1 MNTGSAAQRLPSC
14 RAESSDV
21 VPLRSWYLGLCI
33 SILQMSQTKLFCSAS
48 HVYNQKA
55 ELAACTLELCSGCIC
70 CFAWLFLWPSAK
82 SLQLRKLQT
91 VLISG
96 SASWSQ
102 QHRASVQRHTLRTEC
117 LTKPHGEA
125 SIKLMTK
132 TEDKR
137 RRSVRTRQLWPRLRV
152 ALSTLSAFKCIWF
165 VIVSHWSISSTLS
178 DKHSKACKLLLD
190 VSLLPRDRRHKN
202 MLWSQ
207 RTA

>member
-1 MNTGSAAQRLPSC
+1 MNTGSAAQRLLSC
-14 RAESSDV
+14 RAKSSDV
-21 VPLRSWYLGLCI
+21 VLLRSWYCAYQSFRCRRQNFSAVPL
-33 SILQMSQTKLFCSAS
+33 MSTIKKQNWLRALWSFVLDA
-48 HVYNQKA
+48 
-55 ELAACTLELCSGCIC
+55 
-70 CFAWLFLWPSAK
+70 FAVLHDFFFWPSAK
-82 SLQLRKLQT
+82 FLQLRKLQT

-102 QHRASVQRHTLRTEC
+102 QHRASVQQHTLWTEC

-125 SIKLMTK
+125 PIKLMTK

-137 RRSVRTRQLWPRLRV
+137 RRSVCTRQLWPRLRA
-152 ALSTLSAFKCIWF
+152 ALSMLSVFKCIWF

>member
-1 MNTGSAAQRLPSC
+1 MNTGSAAQRLRSC
-14 RAESSDV
+14 RAKSSDV
-21 VPLRSWYLGLCI
+21 VLLRSWYLGLCI
-33 SILQMSQTKLFCSAS
+33 SILQMSPTKLFCSAS
-48 HVYNQKA
+48 HVYNRKA

-82 SLQLRKLQT
+82 FLQLRKLLWKSLALHPE
-91 VLISG
+91 VNK
-96 SASWSQ
+96 
-102 QHRASVQRHTLRTEC
+102 HRASVQRHTLRTEC
-117 LTKPHGEA
+117 LTKPRGEA
-125 SIKLMTK
+125 SIKLMTE

-137 RRSVRTRQLWPRLRV
+137 RRSVCTRQLWPRLRA

-202 MLWSQ
+202 MLS
-207 RTA
+207 